1 MSLAFRSGPRLEHL
15 VRGQSGLAGEIGKLR
30 RDVADA
36 FDTVQAGGVSLARFD
51 APSTAAVDADGI
63 KTSFASVAAP
73 VTLGVADFDGA
84 LAPGASGAAII
95 NSPKRVTLTVGA
107 GGTPA
112 HWLGG
117 DVVVTGTDADGAAL
131 SETVSSAAGAGT
143 TTTVGYFATVT
154 EVELPAASNTGAQLT
169 LGVAADAA
177 AIASFSSAASA
188 QVFDAADV
196 PSVWNRA
203 RIGNRALAYPRRIS
217 FVFSNHADWD
227 ATTITVRGRDAMGEV
242 VTSSVAI
249 PNGGNATVTTDKFF
263 ASIERISVPAQSGSG
278 GTCSVGPEGTAVGLA
293 IDPISAVE
301 AVAVLREASQANSA
315 AAWAVPAAGAVDDSS
330 VSNAGPYGRYTPDAS
345 VPFDGVR
352 NYVLAYLP
360 K

>member
-15 VRGQSGLAGEIGKLR
+15 VRGQSGLAGEVGKLR
-30 RDVADA
+30 RDVAEA
-36 FDTVQAGGVSLARFD
+36 FDIAEAGGITLARFD
-51 APSTAAVDADGI
+51 GPSTAAADADGI
-63 KTSFASVAAP
+63 KTTFASAAAP
-73 VTLGVADFDGA
+73 VTLDETAFDGA
-84 LAPGASGAAII
+84 LAPGASGPAII
-95 NSPKRVTLTVGA
+95 NSPKQVTLTVGG

-112 HWLGG
+112 DWLGG
-117 DVVVTGTDADGAAL
+117 NVIVTGTDADGAAL

-143 TTTVGYFATVT
+143 TTTTGFFATVT
-154 EVELPAASNTGAQLT
+154 EVELPAAAGVGAQLT
-169 LGVAADAA
+169 LGVAADTA
-177 AIASFSSAASA
+177 AIASFTSALSA

-217 FVFSNHADWD
+217 FVFNNNADWD

-242 VTSSVAI
+242 VTSSIVV

-263 ASIERISVPAQSGSG
+263 ASIERITVPAQSGTG

-293 IDPISAVE
+293 LDPISDVE
-301 AVAVLREASQANSA
+301 AVAVLREASRASSA
-315 AAWAVPAAGAVDDSS
+315 AAWAVPVAGAVDDSS
-330 VSNAGPYGRYTPDAS
+330 VANAGPYGRYTPNVA

-352 NYVLAYLP
+352 SYVLAYLP

>member
-15 VRGQSGLAGEIGKLR
+15 VRGQSGLAGEVGKLR

-36 FDTVQAGGVSLARFD
+36 FDTVQAGGINLARFD
-51 APSTAAVDADGI
+51 APSAAVVDADGI
-63 KTSFASVAAP
+63 KTTFASVAAP
-73 VTLGVADFDGA
+73 VTLTETDFDGA
-84 LAPGASGAAII
+84 LAPSSGPALI
-95 NSPKRVTLTVGA
+95 NSPKRVTLTVGG

-117 DVVVTGTDADGAAL
+117 DVVVTGTDSDGAAL

-169 LGVAADAA
+169 LGVAADTA
-177 AIASFSSAASA
+177 AIASFSSASSA

-217 FVFSNHADWD
+217 FIFSNHADWD

-278 GTCSVGPEGTAVGLA
+278 GTCSVGPEGTALGLA

-301 AVAVLREASQANSA
+301 AVAVVREASQANSA
-315 AAWAVPAAGAVDDSS
+315 AAWAVPAAGAIDDSS

-345 VPFDGVR
+345 IPFDGVR
-352 NYVLAYLP
+352 SYILAYLP